1 MVIAPI
7 ISLHHGMCNTE
18 YNPANRLSKISAGG
32 KNIQKVLFNQNPP
45 LSKKSVDKAMAI
57 RHPDPQYVIKN
68 GNYSS

>member
-1 MVIAPI
+1 MQNYY
-7 ISLHHGMCNTE
+7 HNTV
-18 YNPANRLSKISAGG
+18 NRLSKISAGG
-32 KNIQKVLFNQNPP
+32 KNIQKALFNQNPP